1 MQVWGPWER
10 LPQMEL
16 LPCVVFLGDSPTHQF
31 ILPAYTS
38 EIPEAERMGTWAHG
52 QKASRCHPIP
62 LHLNVLDLG
71 DAPSEKELDANR

>member
-1 MQVWGPWER
+1 MGTVGEAATEGASTKR
-10 LPQMEL
+10 CL
-16 LPCVVFLGDSPTHQF
+16 LRGLTYPPVQLT
-31 ILPAYTS
+31 LPAYTS

-71 DAPSEKELDANR
+71 DAPSERELDANR